1 MLTKPF
7 NYVYQSGRRVNDE
20 YEIKILPN
28 EHVRKIKS
36 KFLHDYSA
44 GFIGLMCPR
53 CFNYDIIKIR
63 NQFARYDTQSSLIY
77 KTPVDT
83 IVDVKYKLNCPICG
97 RTDNFIEV
105 DPNIIKT
112 ISILNQKGYYTKYCC
127 EGHDNSIYR
136 IGYIYFKSSDIKEY
150 IHTLPLTWYLDTQS
164 NVPYMG
170 DGCVIRI
177 IDSPY
182 KVEAMNDILEW
193 VKSLPPNKLK
203 NPYQMIFNL

>member
-7 NYVYQSGRRVNDE
+7 NYVYQSGRRVNDD
-20 YEIKILPN
+20 YEMKILPN
-28 EHVRKIKS
+28 EHVGKIKS
-36 KFLHDYSA
+36 KFLHDYSV

-63 NQFARYDTQSSLIY
+63 NQFVRYDTQSSLIY

-112 ISILNQKGYYTKYCC
+112 ISILNKK
-127 EGHDNSIYR
+127 GHDNSIYR
-136 IGYIYFKSSDIKEY
+136 IGYI
-150 IHTLPLTWYLDTQS
+150 
-164 NVPYMG
+164 
-170 DGCVIRI
+170 
-177 IDSPY
+177 
-182 KVEAMNDILEW
+182 
-193 VKSLPPNKLK
+193 
-203 NPYQMIFNL
+203 